1 MLIDSNMVEAKTGE
15 IKIPDVSL
23 DTMEDFLF
31 FIYHDDLDKTKI
43 SGDLMVVADKYN
55 VTALSKFCVNYF
67 ENNLTESNALDV
79 MNSAYETNK
88 KELFGKACKFVFK
101 HKLIRKEAWQDM
113 KKNSPDYVIA
123 ISDAML
129 MF

>member
-1 MLIDSNMVEAKTGE
+1 MLIDSNMVETKTGE
-15 IKIPDVSL
+15 IKIPDVSP
-23 DTMEDFLF
+23 DTMGDFLF

-101 HKLIRKEAWQDM
+101 HKLIGDEDWQNM
-113 KKNSPDYVIA
+113 KKNNPSYAFEVLEA
-123 ISDAML
+123 RAK
-129 MF
+129 

>member
-1 MLIDSNMVEAKTGE
+1 MVEAKTGE
-15 IKIPDVSL
+15 IKIPDVSP

-67 ENNLTESNALDV
+67 ENNLTESNAVDV
-79 MNSAYETNK
+79 MNSAYLTNK
-88 KELFGKACKFVFK
+88 KELFGKAAKLVLER
-101 HKLIRKEAWQDM
+101 KLIGDEVWEDM
-113 KKNSPDYVIA
+113 MKNNPSYVIEVLKA
-123 ISDAML
+123 K
-129 MF
+129 

>member
-1 MLIDSNMVEAKTGE
+1 MLIDSNMIEAETGE
-15 IKIPDVSL
+15 IKIPDVSP

-101 HKLIRKEAWQDM
+101 HKLIGDEDWQNM
-113 KKNSPDYVIA
+113 KKNNPSYA
-123 ISDAML
+123 IEVLEARAK
-129 MF
+129 